1 MLTIDTIPLSQMR
14 CAASAST
21 ILRTP
26 AFRVRHLFVFS
37 VQSVA
42 TATATELLE
51 LKPVR
56 RILFVL
62 CRYVI
67 AFFALG
73 ALQNDVISR
82 HKTSN
87 VRVTP
92 VGVHF

>member
-1 MLTIDTIPLSQMR
+1 MF
-14 CAASAST
+14 
-21 ILRTP
+21 RTP
-26 AFRVRHLFVFS
+26 VFRVLHLFVFS

-42 TATATELLE
+42 TATAAELLE

-56 RILFVL
+56 RILFVF

-73 ALQNDVISR
+73 ALQNYVISR

-92 VGVHF
+92 LGVHF